1 MGGWLDWMILWVF
14 SNLGDSM
21 ILYTVVLLDEMQGSL
36 MTLELKSVDFI
47 ISFLMSYRLQGVV
60 LCFSIQNHRITESL
74 WLEKTHRIIQSNH
87 SPFTNGSC

>member
-47 ISFLMSYRLQGVV
+47 ISFLMSYRLQGVAGPGV
-60 LCFSIQNHRITESL
+60 S
-74 WLEKTHRIIQSNH
+74 EKK
-87 SPFTNGSC
+87 

>member
-14 SNLGDSM
+14 SNVGDSM

-47 ISFLMSYRLQGVV
+47 ISFLMSYRLQGVAGPGV
-60 LCFSIQNHRITESL
+60 SA
-74 WLEKTHRIIQSNH
+74 KK
-87 SPFTNGSC
+87 